1 MQSLRQGGLS
11 VSFVLVWSSG
21 YLVGALATA
30 VIAPLTVTFWRFVLA
45 AAVLAAIAR
54 WRHEHWPSGWRSLAR
69 VSGVG
74 VVLFAVQFGGLYIG
88 LADGMPAGTTAL
100 IACSAP
106 LLVAVAGA
114 GLGWER
120 LAPVQW
126 AGVALGVVGVVV
138 TLADR
143 VGRPPSVAAL
153 LWTLLGLAG
162 LAAGTLLQR
171 TVSRA
176 AGPAALAGTQVAAAA
191 VVLAVWAPLR
201 GSLAIPVTT
210 QAVAE
215 LPLARPGRRRRRTAA
230 AVRADRPPRAD
241 RRHQPALRGAGGH
254 RAGRLAAARHA
265 GAPDRRGGPAGR
277 RGRALAVP
285 PGAAARP
292 GGHRCSGRA
301 HRSAGAGAGAAPL
314 VTRPRGCRGARSHGL
329 LT

>member
-1 MQSLRQGGLS
+1 MQPLRQGGLS

-45 AAVLAAIAR
+45 AAVLAGIAR

-106 LLVAVAGA
+106 LLVAVLGA

-126 AGVALGVVGVVV
+126 AGIALGVVGVVV

-143 VGRPPSVAAL
+143 VGRPPSVTAL

-162 LAAGTLLQR
+162 LTAGTLLQR
-171 TVSRA
+171 TVGRA
-176 AGPAALAGTQVAAAA
+176 AGPSALAATQVAAAA

-201 GSLAIPVTT
+201 GSLAVPFTT
-210 QAVAE
+210 QAVTSFLWLA
-215 LPLARPGRRRRRTAA
+215 LVTGVGAPLLLFALIARRGPTGGTSLLFAVPAVTALAAWPLLGTPVHLTAVVGLLVA
-230 AVRADRPPRAD
+230 AVGLWLS
-241 RRHQPALRGAGGH
+241 RRGPAGKGAQLERTGTPVLMPALRH
-254 RAGRLAAARHA
+254 
-265 GAPDRRGGPAGR
+265 
-277 RGRALAVP
+277 
-285 PGAAARP
+285 
-292 GGHRCSGRA
+292 
-301 HRSAGAGAGAAPL
+301 
-314 VTRPRGCRGARSHGL
+314 
-329 LT
+329 

>member
-120 LAPVQW
+120 LAAVQW
-126 AGVALGVVGVVV
+126 AGIALGVVGVVV

-176 AGPAALAGTQVAAAA
+176 AGPAALASTQVAAAA

-201 GSLAIPVTT
+201 GPLAIPVTT
-210 QAVAE
+210 QAVVSFLWLA
-215 LPLARPGRRRRRTAA
+215 LVAGVGAPLLLFALIARRGPTGGTSLLFAVPAVTALAAWPLLGTPVHLTAVVGLLVA
-230 AVRADRPPRAD
+230 AVGLWLSRRAP
-241 RRHQPALRGAGGH
+241 
-254 RAGRLAAARHA
+254 
-265 GAPDRRGGPAGR
+265 R
-277 RGRALAVP
+277 RGRADAGSPVHRTASPVLVP
-285 PGAAARP
+285 ALR
-292 GGHRCSGRA
+292 HW
-301 HRSAGAGAGAAPL
+301 
-314 VTRPRGCRGARSHGL
+314 
-329 LT
+329 

>member
-120 LAPVQW
+120 LAAVQW
-126 AGVALGVVGVVV
+126 AGIALGVVGVVV

-176 AGPAALAGTQVAAAA
+176 AGPAALASTQVAAAA

-210 QAVAE
+210 QAVVSFLWLA
-215 LPLARPGRRRRRTAA
+215 LVAGVGAPLLLFALIARRGPTGGTSLLFAVPAVTALAAWPLLGTPVHLTAVVGLLVAAVGLWLSRRAPRRGRPDTGSPVDRTASP
-230 AVRADRPPRAD
+230 VLV
-241 RRHQPALRGAGGH
+241 PALRH
-254 RAGRLAAARHA
+254 W
-265 GAPDRRGGPAGR
+265 
-277 RGRALAVP
+277 
-285 PGAAARP
+285 
-292 GGHRCSGRA
+292 
-301 HRSAGAGAGAAPL
+301 
-314 VTRPRGCRGARSHGL
+314 
-329 LT
+329 

>member
-1 MQSLRQGGLS
+1 
-11 VSFVLVWSSG
+11 
-21 YLVGALATA
+21 
-30 VIAPLTVTFWRFVLA
+30 
-45 AAVLAAIAR
+45 
-54 WRHEHWPSGWRSLAR
+54 

-201 GSLAIPVTT
+201 GSLVIPITT
-210 QAVAE
+210 QAVLSFLWLA
-215 LPLARPGRRRRRTAA
+215 LVAGVGAPLLLFALIARRGPTGGTSLLFAVPAVTALAAWPLLGTPVHLTAVVGLLVA
-230 AVRADRPPRAD
+230 AVGLWLSRRAP
-241 RRHQPALRGAGGH
+241 
-254 RAGRLAAARHA
+254 
-265 GAPDRRGGPAGR
+265 R
-277 RGRALAVP
+277 RGRADTGAPVERTGPPVLVP
-285 PGAAARP
+285 ALR
-292 GGHRCSGRA
+292 
-301 HRSAGAGAGAAPL
+301 
-314 VTRPRGCRGARSHGL
+314 HG
-329 LT
+329 